1 MFFVYFSQEFI
12 LPSIYFIVIGK
23 FSSLIAWIMAAAQMD
38 VDFFYL
44 SSSGGCDV
52 IIIVAFLLTDSE

>member
-23 FSSLIAWIMAAAQMD
+23 FRSLIAWIMAAAQMD
-38 VDFFYL
+38 VNFFNL